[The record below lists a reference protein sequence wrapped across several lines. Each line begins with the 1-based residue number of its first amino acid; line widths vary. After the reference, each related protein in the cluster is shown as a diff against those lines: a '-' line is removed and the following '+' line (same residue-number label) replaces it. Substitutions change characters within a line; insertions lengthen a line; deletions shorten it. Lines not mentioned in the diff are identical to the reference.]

1 MPVVSVPVVT
11 FVVSVFVQARAK
23 IASAATMMTARD
35 FFMLFILLIQTETP
49 CHQQGGFVGR

>member
-11 FVVSVFVQARAK
+11 FVDSVFVQATAK